1 MLNYQLLYI
10 SYVDE
15 LYIYNYLMMVT
26 AMILY
31 NNEPVDSEY
40 PSTQWEYHRETM
52 KHGAVSLNVSLV
64 VMSLE

>member
-1 MLNYQLLYI
+1 
-10 SYVDE
+10 
-15 LYIYNYLMMVT
+15 MVT
-26 AMILY
+26 VMILY